1 MTKSKIATVLEHC
14 DENGDN
20 LFRNVSDVSK
30 HIAEYLLLR
39 NDVKINFINNFATGQ
54 ADNRKT

>member
-1 MTKSKIATVLEHC
+1 MSKAEIALVLEKC

-30 HIAEYLLLR
+30 HISNYILIR
-39 NDVKINFINNFATGQ
+39 NDVQINFINNFATGK
-54 ADNRKT
+54 RI